1 MKATRGE
8 EERRRRECNKEH
20 QGVGKGVGMVEKLT
34 GERRAKVFFSN
45 PVPPR
50 ACLEVIMRDTA
61 EGC

>member
-1 MKATRGE
+1 M
-8 EERRRRECNKEH
+8 
-20 QGVGKGVGMVEKLT
+20 GKGVGMVEKLT